1 MRRAASYD
9 LSKMEKRLMERHWS
23 NDYSIVSNTHFAFL
37 TILIYS
43 DTYKKIFYGPPGS
56 VQTEEGLLKAEID
69 GDSIL

>member
-9 LSKMEKRLMERHWS
+9 PSEKEKRLLERHWS

-43 DTYKKIFYGPPGS
+43 DTYNIIFYDPPGS
-56 VQTEEGLLKAEID
+56 VQTEEDLLKAEID
-69 GDSIL
+69 GDSIF